1 MEGTPVTTEAMVVV
15 SAEDAAR
22 AEEVRAWLVQLRGGA
37 PFLSAAD
44 GKLLVDWL
52 DAKIPVP
59 TILHGI
65 ELVAER
71 RRARRT
77 RTPFSLSSCRAT
89 IEKLAR
95 VGGGWRSPADLVLAL
110 SPAEPNALVAQA
122 LLELSVIT
130 GDDPEARARSAC
142 AVLRRFHA
150 RAWEGLGEER
160 ATLLAEA
167 AEDLVTLQT
176 LLGHDGFER
185 ACEEHARDRVRARY
199 PTLSATRVWEEF
211 GLGME

>member
-1 MEGTPVTTEAMVVV
+1 MEGPAVTTE
-15 SAEDAAR
+15 DARR

-52 DAKIPVP
+52 DAQIPVP

-77 RTPFSLSSCRAT
+77 RTPFSLQSCRAT
-89 IEKLAR
+89 IEKLKR
-95 VGGGWRSPADLVLAL
+95 TGGGWRSPADLVAALAPPDPDIHVTEAL
-110 SPAEPNALVAQA
+110 AELAA
-122 LLELSVIT
+122 IT
-130 GDDPEARARSAC
+130 GADPEARAREAC

-150 RAWEGLGEER
+150 RVWETLGDER

-167 AEDLVTLQT
+167 AADLAALRE
-176 LLGHDGFER
+176 LLGQDGFDR
-185 ACEEHARDRVRARY
+185 ACEEHSRDRVRSRY

-211 GLGME
+211 GLGVE